1 MPCILVKSKN
11 IPIIS
16 EENKRPNL
24 LKPKA
29 RRGVNEHFP
38 HDKCLS
44 NKEILDFCKRNR
56 RADGHLAIQLVLDTK
71 MA

>member
-1 MPCILVKSKN
+1 
-11 IPIIS
+11 
-16 EENKRPNL
+16 
-24 LKPKA
+24 
-29 RRGVNEHFP
+29 VNEHFP